1 MSITVTDRRRQE
13 PAVVPPRA
21 RHVVRA
27 GAGRPL
33 ALVAVLSIVVGIV
46 TGAALPLLLGA
57 VVSLT
62 SAFRRWVP
70 YDVAVL
76 LAVGSLIVASVMAG
90 LTANIA
96 GVDLLARSG
105 VIQAVVLA
113 GSAAV
118 AVRNGRMRPA
128 SVARRSFLQRCGYL
142 PAWIAAI
149 AGVLQTTWDG
159 LAASWSLGSSDPAQ
173 HVLFL
178 GEIQKTGVLDY
189 AAEAYPRAL
198 HMLLALASAP
208 SARPAG
214 GADQLA
220 QDIEL
225 YAAATWLSM
234 ALVLVTGI
242 GMTHRLCRLL
252 GLGERAATVAGLL
265 LGITVLCANATVGT
279 YVYMGAAPALVAI
292 ALMWLPAMLC
302 FDRKRVSGPL
312 SVVAASLLVMVLAH
326 LWQALVVVPPAMLV
340 ALAISSRRAPLGGLA
355 LRASPAGW
363 IAAAAVSVGLLM
375 AALPPLTSIQGRGG
389 VELAAI
395 PGELPSPPWALLVLA
410 LMALGHLIPRRQ
422 EAAVRLMFGAALG
435 VMGMTALLLAGAGGG
450 LDLTAYYPTKGSW
463 YLTILLAPALFTA
476 AAAATPPVVQRFLRL
491 TARAGAGVRVLRLG
505 AVSVPVVLGLAWF
518 GPTLLGAP
526 PLLAASVVKA
536 PGVPAVDR
544 TLELAE
550 LGAAR
555 PGPEVVVPVGIASGK
570 PYSRSGGYVVSK
582 LLAFQTGQT
591 VTFGLP
597 DRVCAEA
604 EKAAGGRAAVVVTD
618 LDAVLLSRLA
628 QQQGCD
634 VRVEQLSDA
643 PRHIVD
649 YQNDVLQGMVDAGD

>member
-1 MSITVTDRRRQE
+1 MSTTVTHPRRQE

-21 RHVVRA
+21 GQVNHAEA
-27 GAGRPL
+27 GHPL
-33 ALVAVLSIVVGIV
+33 AWLAVLSILLGIV
-46 TGAALPLLLGA
+46 TGAALLLLLGA
-57 VVSLT
+57 VASLA
-62 SAFRRWVP
+62 SAFRRWMP

-76 LAVGSLIVASVMAG
+76 LAVGSLTVASIVAG
-90 LTANIA
+90 LTASVV
-96 GVDLLARSG
+96 GVDLLARPA
-105 VIQAVVLA
+105 VTQALLLA
-113 GSAAV
+113 GSIAV
-118 AVRNGRMRPA
+118 AAQSGRRLSVP
-128 SVARRSFLQRCGYL
+128 VARRPLLHRCGYL
-142 PAWIAAI
+142 PAWIAAVG
-149 AGVLQTTWDG
+149 GVIQTTWDG

-178 GEIQKTGVLDY
+178 GEIQQTGVLDY

-214 GADQLA
+214 GAGQLA

-225 YAAATWLSM
+225 YAAVTWLSM
-234 ALVLVTGI
+234 ALVLVAGI

-265 LGITVLCANATVGT
+265 LGITVLSANATVGT
-279 YVYMGAAPALVAI
+279 YVYMGAAPALLAI
-292 ALMWLPAMLC
+292 ALMLLPAMLC

-326 LWQALVVVPPAMLV
+326 LWQALVVVPPAMLLAV
-340 ALAISSRRAPLGGLA
+340 AMGSRRAPLGGRA
-355 LRASPAGW
+355 LRSSLAAWTG
-363 IAAAAVSVGLLM
+363 AAAASVGLLM
-375 AALPPLTSIQGRGG
+375 AALPPLTSIQERGG

-395 PGELPSPPWALLVLA
+395 PGELPSPPWALLILSTLA
-410 LMALGHLIPRRQ
+410 LGLLVPRRQ
-422 EAAVRLMFGAALG
+422 EVAVRLVFGTALG
-435 VMGMTALLLAGAGGG
+435 LVGMTAGLLIGAGGG
-450 LDLTAYYPTKGSW
+450 LDLTAYYPMKGCW
-463 YLTILLAPALFTA
+463 YLTVILAPVLFTA
-476 AAAATPPVVQRFLRL
+476 AATAGPWVVQRFLRL
-491 TARAGAGVRVLRLG
+491 TAPARAGARVLRFG
-505 AVSVPVVLGLAWF
+505 VISMPVVLGLAWF
-518 GPTLLGAP
+518 GPTVLGAP
-526 PLLAASVVKA
+526 PLLAASMVKP
-536 PGVPAVDR
+536 PGAPAVDR
-544 TLELAE
+544 TLALVELA
-550 LGAAR
+550 AAR

-582 LLAFQTGQT
+582 LLSFRTGQT

-604 EKAAGGRAAVVVTD
+604 KKAAGGRAVVVVTD

-634 VRVEQLSDA
+634 VPVEQLSGA

-649 YQNDVLQGMVDAGD
+649 YQNDVLRGMVDAGG